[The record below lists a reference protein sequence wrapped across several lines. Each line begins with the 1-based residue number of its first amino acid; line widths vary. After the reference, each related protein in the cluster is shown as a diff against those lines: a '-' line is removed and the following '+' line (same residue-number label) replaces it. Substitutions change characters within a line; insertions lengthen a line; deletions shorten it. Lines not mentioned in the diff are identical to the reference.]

1 VTVYARRR
9 LLALAAA
16 LLAIAAIA
24 IAAFV
29 LHGRGGAPEP
39 AGGPI
44 GGGGT
49 QGPAQAAVHPELAAA
64 APRSVA
70 QPLAI
75 HGDGPIFSV
84 RGKYV
89 ERVAPTART
98 GRVALTF
105 DDGPG
110 PFTLP
115 ILRELQSLHAHA
127 TFFVIGRN
135 VKQSPGIVRE
145 LRAAGMVVGNH
156 SWTHPKMTRF
166 RLAVQV
172 AQIRRTQDE
181 LQRTIGQRPRFFR
194 PPMWLWNRTTA
205 RAVAEQGMVGVLF
218 SIDTRDWSLP
228 GVTAIVRRALT
239 ARDGQIIALHD
250 AGGAREQ
257 TLQALPLIV
266 KGLRAQGLEPVTL
279 DQLYASPAR

>member
-1 VTVYARRR
+1 MTVYTRRR
-9 LLALAAA
+9 LLAAAA
-16 LLAIAAIA
+16 VLLAIAGLGL
-24 IAAFV
+24 AAFV
-29 LHGRGGAPEP
+29 LHGRGGGHAS
-39 AGGPI
+39 GDRPI
-44 GGGGT
+44 GAGET
-49 QGPAQAAVHPELAAA
+49 PVIPIANVRPELAAT
-64 APRSVA
+64 APRTVA
-70 QPLAI
+70 QPTAI
-75 HGDGPIFSV
+75 RGDGPLFAV
-84 RGKYV
+84 RGKIV
-89 ERVAPTART
+89 ERIAPTLRK

-156 SWTHPKMTRF
+156 SWSHPRLTRF
-166 RLAVQV
+166 GLG
-172 AQIRRTQDE
+172 AQRAQLRRTQDI
-181 LQRTIGQRPRFFR
+181 LAQTIGQRPRFFR

-228 GVTAIVRRALT
+228 GVTAIVRRALK

-266 KGLRAQGLEPVTL
+266 KGLRARGLEPVTL
-279 DQLYASPAR
+279 DQLYAKPA

>member
-1 VTVYARRR
+1 MTVYRRRR
-9 LLALAAA
+9 LLAAAAA
-16 LLAIAAIA
+16 LLAIAAIGLA
-24 IAAFV
+24 GFV
-29 LHGRGGAPEP
+29 LYGHGGRTAVDGR
-39 AGGPI
+39 PI
-44 GGGGT
+44 GGAGT
-49 QGPAQAAVHPELAAA
+49 RDAAQADVRPELAAG
-64 APRSVA
+64 APRAIA
-70 QPLAI
+70 QPTAI
-75 HGDGPIFSV
+75 RGDGPLFAV
-84 RGKYV
+84 RGRIV
-89 ERVAPTART
+89 ERLAPPLRK

-115 ILRELQSLHAHA
+115 ILDELESLHVHA

-135 VKQSPGIVRE
+135 VKQSPGTVRQ

-156 SWTHPKMTRF
+156 SWSHPQMTRF
-166 RLAVQV
+166 KLAVQR
-172 AQIRRTQDE
+172 AQVRRTQDILE
-181 LQRTIGQRPRFFR
+181 QTIGQRPRFFR
-194 PPMWLWNRTTA
+194 PPMWSWNRTTA

-218 SIDTRDWSLP
+218 SVDTRDWSLP

-266 KGLRAQGLEPVTL
+266 KGLRARGLEPVTL
-279 DQLYASPAR
+279 DQLYARPA

>member
-1 VTVYARRR
+1 MSVFLRRR
-9 LLALAAA
+9 LLALAATLLALAVIA
-16 LLAIAAIA
+16 LLAVA
-24 IAAFV
+24 
-29 LHGRGGAPEP
+29 LHGRGDGAAT

-44 GGGGT
+44 GGDPT
-49 QGPAQAAVHPELAAA
+49 GPLAHAVVRSELAAGRVHA
-64 APRSVA
+64 VPL
-70 QPLAI
+70 PLAI
-75 HGDGPIFSV
+75 RGDGPIFSV
-84 RGKYV
+84 RGAYV
-89 ERVAPTART
+89 QRVAPPARK

-135 VKQSPGIVRE
+135 VQQSPGIVRE

-156 SWTHPKMTRF
+156 SWSHPKMTRF
-166 RLAVQV
+166 RLAVQR
-172 AQIRRTQDE
+172 AQIRRTQDILE
-181 LQRTIGQRPRFFR
+181 RTIGQRPRFFR
-194 PPMWLWNRTTA
+194 PPMWIWNRATA

-239 ARDGQIIALHD
+239 ARDGQIIAFHD

-279 DQLYASPAR
+279 DELYRGRPQ